1 MLKKR
6 FLIVRCIPDIQ
17 IPEYCY
23 DRCQQ
28 YWLLWL
34 FFMGGMSKVLHGS
47 PGVETLVGD
56 VSSHIV
62 CQALTWPQW
71 TAMQMMVCQV
81 ILGLRYA
88 KSCMHLVQSYT
99 ALNLELITSHGVNHG
114 FSGFCSRPLLC
125 SQQYVQCSF
134 LLCLIGFIWWGS
146 YRGRFSRTSSHVYV
160 SSVLLSIP
168 TRHGGLL

>member
-28 YWLLWL
+28 HWLLWL

-62 CQALTWPQW
+62 CQALTWPQ
-71 TAMQMMVCQV
+71 
-81 ILGLRYA
+81 
-88 KSCMHLVQSYT
+88 
-99 ALNLELITSHGVNHG
+99 
-114 FSGFCSRPLLC
+114 
-125 SQQYVQCSF
+125 
-134 LLCLIGFIWWGS
+134 
-146 YRGRFSRTSSHVYV
+146 
-160 SSVLLSIP
+160 
-168 TRHGGLL
+168 